1 MDLKKYKVKDL
12 AIKSRHYSRTQK
24 EAEDLKLSDTS
35 FSKINPTKTYLNY
48 NLHSDDMMT
57 NYDNLVSDVYLRR
70 KDETVVFCSLVI
82 TLPKDYKRKNIELEE
97 KEPDPKKRDELK
109 KENEKEFFDTVYK
122 KLIEIPEFKNCIG
135 AYVHYDETS
144 PHMHFLFMP
153 IKELEKEKVITR
165 REKVFDEKKQK
176 EVTRKVEHKY
186 QKEFNAKELID
197 KDFMKGLHPMVQE
210 ELDKAGIKATII
222 TPERVAYN
230 KYKEDLLK
238 EYQKKIEE
246 EPKKKEEF
254 INEFW
259 DLVQQHNPKI
269 YKKLMKDKPKDY
281 RLQEYNDMIEEF
293 KAQQKTELEEEKKNI
308 SNQNEQDLN
317 DFINDT
323 NLKVASEKEAIK
335 KDAKEQIEAEKKKC
349 IEQIEIKKA
358 ELEAEKQRG
367 MQALNDLEQEVKSI
381 FDKYENDE
389 KELQKYMQKD
399 EKLQRIIDERKR
411 NAPTKEDYEA
421 VLELFENAYNAYAKQ
436 YNENVQLSISYNELV
451 REYNDLNK
459 NHQQEINSI
468 RNHYEKMIDD
478 LKKKYEN
485 FKNYIY
491 GLLEKLGIHR
501 PFNNNEKDEMI
512 ALKEQVDRSAVY
524 YRKGVE
530 QLEVPRTIQK
540 TVTRSMNI
548 DRTER

>member
-1 MDLKKYKVKDL
+1 MNMIKFKDRDVNRMLK
-12 AIKSRHYSRTQK
+12 HYLHE
-24 EAEDLKLSDTS
+24 EAQENELRINN
-35 FSKINPTKTYLNY
+35 FSIINSTLTHMNY
-48 NLHSDDMMT
+48 NLFKKDM
-57 NYDNLVSDVYLRR
+57 
-70 KDETVVFCSLVI
+70 KET
-82 TLPKDYKRKNIELEE
+82 Y
-97 KEPDPKKRDELK
+97 DELK
-109 KENEKEFFDTVYK
+109 KKTCARHNDTTTFCSCILTLPQDYKGDPKDFFQAGYDIFK
-122 KLIEIPEFKNCIG
+122 EIPEMKYCIG
-135 AYVHYDETS
+135 AFVHMDEST
-144 PHMHFLFMP
+144 PHMHYVFMP
-153 IKELEKEKVITR
+153 IEEKEKIVKKR
-165 REKVFDEKKQK
+165 QKVFDEKKGR
-176 EVTRKVEHKY
+176 EVSRNVEYKY
-186 QKEFNAKELID
+186 QYNFNCRKLID
-197 KDFMKGLHPMVQE
+197 KKFLDEFHPKIQE
-210 ELDKAGIKATII
+210 EMKKKDITATII
-222 TPERVAYN
+222 TEAR
-230 KYKEDLLK
+230 
-238 EYQKKIEE
+238 IEFNRL
-246 EPKKKEEF
+246 KKEKFEETKKA
-254 INEFW
+254 IELEPEKKNELIDEYYKFW
-259 DLVQQHNPKI
+259 QNMNPKD
-269 YKKLMKDKPKDY
+269 YKRHMKDKPKNH
-281 RLQEYNDMIEEF
+281 RIKMFEEMVKEHEQLLMQE
-293 KAQQKTELEEEKKNI
+293 AQQKIDE
-308 SNQNEQDLN
+308 
-317 DFINDT
+317 FINDT
-323 NLKVASEKEAIK
+323 NLKVATEKEAIK
-335 KDAKEQIEAEKKKC
+335 KDAKEQIESERKKT
-349 IEQIEIKKA
+349 IEEIEIKKA
-358 ELEAEKQRG
+358 ELEAEKQKG

-399 EKLQRIIDERKR
+399 EKLQRIIDKRKR

-451 REYNDLNK
+451 RDYNDLNK

-540 TVTRSMNI
+540 TVNRSMNI